1 MRRSRWNE
9 QYTRSF
15 RAGTNATY
23 LVAIAGITSACTLTA
38 GTTVPEVA
46 LPKENPPVQP
56 AILCRADQT
65 DKNVESA
72 DCLQR
77 VQGLVAREGDVL
89 RLNLEN
95 AQAKVYASNSKA
107 CAEGPDNSA
116 SFSWPRSI
124 RQCHHS
130 W

>member
-1 MRRSRWNE
+1 MHKVFSRRNSE
-9 QYTRSF
+9 
-15 RAGTNATY
+15 AC
-23 LVAIAGITSACTLTA
+23 LVAIVVAGMTSACMVTTGA
-38 GTTVPEVA
+38 TVPEAA

-56 AILCRADQT
+56 AILCRPDQS

-95 AQAKVYASNSKA
+95 SQAKIYTSNFRH
-107 CAEGPDNSA
+107 PDLVLRA
-116 SFSWPRSI
+116 IAP
-124 RQCHHS
+124 
-130 W
+130 